1 MPPQKLCF
9 RRYIVHL
16 PDLMAAFIQ
25 SYEKNVKESVENQ
38 GCLSNR
44 CKVILY
50 SHDNDSSK
58 YNYNAKIQNKMK
70 LFHLIKTL
78 P

>member
-16 PDLMAAFIQ
+16 PDLMAAFIKI
-25 SYEKNVKESVENQ
+25 YEKNVKESVENQ

-44 CKVILY
+44 WKTTR
-50 SHDNDSSK
+50 HG
-58 YNYNAKIQNKMK
+58 
-70 LFHLIKTL
+70 LF
-78 P
+78 

>member
-9 RRYIVHL
+9 RRSIVHL

-44 CKVILY
+44 WKTTG
-50 SHDNDSSK
+50 HG
-58 YNYNAKIQNKMK
+58 
-70 LFHLIKTL
+70 LF
-78 P
+78 